1 MVRVEPWQ
9 RHGESGRGVCSGGKW
24 SSPLALCDTTTH
36 TTHVHSPPPST
47 PQAFFL
53 GRAHDGS
60 YPNPNQHKQ
69 QRQQQKK
76 KTSECQQQRQQHG

>member
-47 PQAFFL
+47 PQACFL
-53 GRAHDGS
+53 GRGHDGS
-60 YPNPNQHKQ
+60 YPNQHKQ